1 MIAGERT
8 DFKDGKVIGAHL
20 KAHANYLEP
29 WENLTFLKQERRTM
43 LYCKKEDRTQGEG
56 KKE

>member
-29 WENLTFLKQERRTM
+29 WENLTILKQE
-43 LYCKKEDRTQGEG
+43 
-56 KKE
+56 